1 MAGCLSVLQG
11 AEGITWQLT
20 PMGTIL
26 EGELDQVLKAARRM
40 HEQPFTAGIQR
51 VVTTIRIDDR
61 RDREL
66 TMNGKV
72 EAVKTRLEK

>member
-1 MAGCLSVLQG
+1 
-11 AEGITWQLT
+11 
-20 PMGTIL
+20 
-26 EGELDQVLKAARRM
+26 M

>member
-40 HEQPFTAGIQR
+40 HEQPFAGGVNR

-61 RDREL
+61 RDRVL

-72 EAVKTRLEK
+72 QAVKTRLDK

>member
-1 MAGCLSVLQG
+1 
-11 AEGITWQLT
+11 
-20 PMGTIL
+20 
-26 EGELDQVLKAARRM
+26 VLKAARHM